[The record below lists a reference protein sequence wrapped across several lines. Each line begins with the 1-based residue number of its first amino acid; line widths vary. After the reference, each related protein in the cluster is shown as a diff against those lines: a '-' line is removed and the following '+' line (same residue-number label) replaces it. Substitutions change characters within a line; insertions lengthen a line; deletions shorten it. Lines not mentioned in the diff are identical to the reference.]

1 MYFLCASFATMN
13 RNISRFLRMLVLG
26 TTPILALASPTTAQ
40 EPHLNSLASALVEPI
55 ASRKVHSVVVAD
67 FLTPLG
73 TESQAGKY
81 LANKLCEAWAQ
92 NNQKFKVTEREQL
105 TATLNQQKATAK
117 DLDDVKFLKKLRG
130 RLDADAIVIGT
141 LDVLENLFML
151 SISVRKVADGAL
163 LARGE
168 LSFPRSGV
176 LESLTQG
183 SPRPSLDG
191 LPRAGLNGVGAPQ
204 CEFCPEPEFPSKAR
218 VAKISQASVFLDIV
232 VTPQGTSTGVKILK
246 DPGYGFA
253 EMAIEAL
260 RGWRFRPAVD
270 KDKNPIA
277 ARVQIEFAFH

>member
-1 MYFLCASFATMN
+1 M
-13 RNISRFLRMLVLG
+13 
-26 TTPILALASPTTAQ
+26 
-40 EPHLNSLASALVEPI
+40 
-55 ASRKVHSVVVAD
+55 VVAD

-176 LESLTQG
+176 LESST
-183 SPRPSLDG
+183 
-191 LPRAGLNGVGAPQ
+191 
-204 CEFCPEPEFPSKAR
+204 
-218 VAKISQASVFLDIV
+218 IS
-232 VTPQGTSTGVKILK
+232 
-246 DPGYGFA
+246 
-253 EMAIEAL
+253 
-260 RGWRFRPAVD
+260 
-270 KDKNPIA
+270 
-277 ARVQIEFAFH
+277 